1 MMKNK
6 WQWNHPELVAGRKG
20 MGSIVPDYLRSY
32 YAGWIAWCDGPDVKE
47 QMTMD
52 QAGPALLMLMDAHNI
67 EYPSTWVDND
77 GPPKDW
83 WTSFLKEFSNL
94 TLVRLPPSPHSRA
107 LLTARS
113 QGKANRLCE
122 ARVSASCPEAV
133 NAWHDCVEKEIFEP
147 EALASY
153 LKKEMPHKLEEM
165 GIAGDDDAILKEA
178 TEILHDPSRIGCF
191 DQSGTPPLTPLVPRM
206 VSLSAGFAVGGDAV
220 KIFTATGGRRH
231 SRDSADGTW
240 ITQSPLI
247 FADGTL
253 GFNAYI
259 VRGNIHLDI
268 AKTKEAFG
276 DTLIATSKSG
286 YSCGPL
292 NLELWQKNYEKIKGR
307 GIVIVFLDNW
317 IGHYYLPFRQWC
329 RKVGI
334 ILVSFRAHSTHYHC
348 ALDRYP
354 LGVFARNYN
363 IFIKAEKQQWR
374 GRSTHAKLPFHL
386 IAKVIAKANDLAFAP
401 NSIITGFKTTLFRYI
416 EDNETDS
423 QAGDT
428 LDDVDDENFFQVDN
442 FENGVRIVLDRTIKK
457 FAKDLAFDLGA

>member
-206 VSLSAGFAVGGDAV
+206 V
-220 KIFTATGGRRH
+220 
-231 SRDSADGTW
+231 
-240 ITQSPLI
+240 
-247 FADGTL
+247 
-253 GFNAYI
+253 
-259 VRGNIHLDI
+259 
-268 AKTKEAFG
+268 
-276 DTLIATSKSG
+276 
-286 YSCGPL
+286 
-292 NLELWQKNYEKIKGR
+292 
-307 GIVIVFLDNW
+307 
-317 IGHYYLPFRQWC
+317 
-329 RKVGI
+329 
-334 ILVSFRAHSTHYHC
+334 
-348 ALDRYP
+348 DRYP

-386 IAKVIAKANDLAFAP
+386 IAKVIAKANDLAFVP